1 MWEADRTGDVEGDV
15 RIAAARVDHDD
26 RGTAGL
32 EIDGQIPCGGVEA
45 QLIFHRR
52 RGFAGFGG
60 AKFVTVMPHAA
71 RIAKRLSGRRWTAF
85 NGHSKLCAQ
94 SSANW
99 SWQAGWLSPD
109 QS

>member
-52 RGFAGFGG
+52 RGFAGFGC
-60 AKFVTVMPHAA
+60 AKFVTL
-71 RIAKRLSGRRWTAF
+71 RLCRMRHGSPSACQGRR
-85 NGHSKLCAQ
+85 
-94 SSANW
+94 
-99 SWQAGWLSPD
+99 
-109 QS
+109 